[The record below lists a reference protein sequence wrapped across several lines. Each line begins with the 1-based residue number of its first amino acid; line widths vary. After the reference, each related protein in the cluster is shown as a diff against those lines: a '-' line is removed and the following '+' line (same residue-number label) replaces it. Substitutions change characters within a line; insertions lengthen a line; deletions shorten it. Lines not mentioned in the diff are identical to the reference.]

1 MLFFLFNVFVCAL
14 YLFRALFLGVVSV
27 LPENVSL
34 QELKARISKEVDG
47 LTRTLEQISLDMHK
61 NPETRFEETHACD
74 LLCKELRAHG
84 FKVQRPAAGMDT
96 AFVAV
101 IPSKKKRAGPKVAF
115 LCEYDALPEIGHAC
129 GHNLIATASL
139 GAGLALSKVG
149 YPGTVVVMGTPGEE
163 GGGGKRKMIEAGLF
177 KDIDAALMFHPSFK
191 DEVGERMMAIQEVE
205 VVFKGRAAHA
215 AAKPEEGINALD
227 AAISVFNSMNALR
240 QHIKDDAR
248 LHGIITDGGQRPNI
262 VPERAACLFYLRA
275 QEQDYLNEIVKKFLN
290 AVKAAELSTGA
301 KATISYPSAY
311 RSRKVNAVFCEALKK
326 NLVALGRRPVGPT
339 GLKGNVSSDIGDVS
353 QVVPAVHPFLS
364 IGSGISYHTR
374 EFAQAARSKKGLQT
388 MVVAAKALAMTALD
402 LAYEKGLMENI
413 KKAQAQA
420 KC

>member
-1 MLFFLFNVFVCAL
+1 
-14 YLFRALFLGVVSV
+14 
-27 LPENVSL
+27 
-34 QELKARISKEVDG
+34 
-47 LTRTLEQISLDMHK
+47 
-61 NPETRFEETHACD
+61 
-74 LLCKELRAHG
+74 
-84 FKVQRPAAGMDT
+84 
-96 AFVAV
+96 
-101 IPSKKKRAGPKVAF
+101 
-115 LCEYDALPEIGHAC
+115 
-129 GHNLIATASL
+129 
-139 GAGLALSKVG
+139 
-149 YPGTVVVMGTPGEE
+149 
-163 GGGGKRKMIEAGLF
+163 
-177 KDIDAALMFHPSFK
+177 MFHPSFK

-311 RSRKVNAVFCEALKK
+311 RSRKVNAVFCKTLKK
-326 NLVALGRRPVGPT
+326 NLEALGRKPVGPT

-374 EFAQAARSKKGLQT
+374 EFAQAARSKKGQQT
-388 MVVAAKALAMTALD
+388 MVIAAKALAMTALD
-402 LAYEKGLMENI
+402 LAFEKGLMD
-413 KKAQAQA
+413 KVRMAQRQA

>member
-1 MLFFLFNVFVCAL
+1 MLGQVN
-14 YLFRALFLGVVSV
+14 R
-27 LPENVSL
+27 LPDNVSL
-34 QELKARISKEVDG
+34 QELKVRVQKEVDR
-47 LTRTLEQISLDMHK
+47 LAPRLERISLELHK
-61 NPETRFEETHACD
+61 DPEIRFEEKHACD
-74 LLCKELRAHG
+74 LLCKELRAHQ
-84 FKVQRPAAGMDT
+84 FKVQRPAAGMET

-101 IPSKKKRAGPKVAF
+101 APSKRGARPKVAF

-129 GHNLIATASL
+129 GHNLIATGSL
-139 GAGLALSKVG
+139 GAGLALAKVG

-163 GGGGKRKMIEAGLF
+163 GGGGKPKMIEAGLF

-215 AAKPEEGINALD
+215 AARPEEGINALD

-240 QHIKDDAR
+240 QHIKEDSR

-275 QEQDYLNEIVKKFLN
+275 QEQRYLDELVKKFLN
-290 AVKAAELSTGA
+290 AVKAAELATGA
-301 KATISYPSAY
+301 KATVSYPSAY
-311 RSRKVNAVFCEALKK
+311 RSRKVNPVFCEALKK
-326 NLVALGRRPVGPT
+326 NLEALGRRPVGPT

-364 IGSGISYHTR
+364 IGPGISYHTR
-374 EFAQAARSKKGLQT
+374 EFAVAARSKKGQQT

-402 LAYEKGLMENI
+402 LAYEKGLMEKI
-413 KKAQAQA
+413 KKAQALA

>member
-1 MLFFLFNVFVCAL
+1 MTP
-14 YLFRALFLGVVSV
+14 
-27 LPENVSL
+27 LPDKASL
-34 QELKARISKEVDG
+34 QELKVRVEKEVD
-47 LTRTLEQISLDMHK
+47 TLAPRLERISLELHK
-61 NPETRFEETHACD
+61 NPEIRFEEKRSCE

-84 FKVQRPAAGMDT
+84 FKVQRPVAGMDT

-101 IPSKKKRAGPKVAF
+101 APSKHKGSRPKVAF
-115 LCEYDALPEIGHAC
+115 LCEYDALPDIGHAC
-129 GHNLIATASL
+129 GHNLIATGSL

-149 YPGTVVVMGTPGEE
+149 YPGTILVMGTPGEE
-163 GGGGKRKMIEAGLF
+163 GGGGKRMMIEAGLF

-215 AAKPEEGINALD
+215 AAKPEAGINALD

-262 VPERAACLFYLRA
+262 VPERAAVLFYLRA
-275 QEQDYLNEIVKKFLN
+275 QEQNYLDELLKKFLN
-290 AVKAAELSTGA
+290 AVKAAELATGA
-301 KATISYPSAY
+301 KATVSYPSAY
-311 RSRKVNAVFCEALKK
+311 RSRKVNPVFCEALKM
-326 NLVALGRRPVGPT
+326 NLWALGRRPVGPT
-339 GLKGNVSSDIGDVS
+339 GIKGNVSSDIGDVS
-353 QVVPAVHPFLS
+353 QIVPAVHPFLS
-364 IGSGISYHTR
+364 IGTGISYHTR
-374 EFAQAARSKKGLQT
+374 EFEKAAASKKGQQT

-402 LAYEKGLMENI
+402 LAYEKGLMEKI
-413 KKAQAQA
+413 RKAQAQA